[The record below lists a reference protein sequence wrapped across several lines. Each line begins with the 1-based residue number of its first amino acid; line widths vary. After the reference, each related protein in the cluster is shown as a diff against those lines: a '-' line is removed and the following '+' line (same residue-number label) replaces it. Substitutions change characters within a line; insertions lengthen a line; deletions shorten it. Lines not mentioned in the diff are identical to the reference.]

1 MWNHLHSYIGG
12 KRLCKDLQL
21 KATALKHEIIFQE
34 SFSGSFSVWTRSNV
48 GYGWVYCYLR
58 GTETRKNK
66 NLSYPIHVRVMRW
79 YLTAQQII
87 FETTSSHSFWY
98 RLRPKWSINVRKNSK
113 SATFSFE
120 NGYLSIFKSSSK
132 IYFASKNRLIRTK
145 KVTNEVQE
153 LSNCIQTFIT
163 RAFSSACFY

>member
-12 KRLCKDLQL
+12 KRLYKDLQL

-87 FETTSSHSFWY
+87 FETTSSHFFWY
-98 RLRPKWSINVRKNSK
+98 RLRPNWSINVRKNSK

-120 NGYLSIFKSSSK
+120 NGYLSNFKYTS
-132 IYFASKNRLIRTK
+132 ITVCASKNWSIWTQKVPKKAWRCWVKTCGTLIFA
-145 KVTNEVQE
+145 
-153 LSNCIQTFIT
+153 TFL
-163 RAFSSACFY
+163 